1 MEKLIAL
8 ISGVLFGAGVTIS
21 GMVNPMKVLNFFDIF
36 GTWDAT
42 LIFVMGAG
50 LLVTLLGYQIIFRRK
65 APLFAPSFRLPTSQ
79 DIDAKLLGGAA
90 LFGVGWGL
98 RRILSGPC
106 RCQSGFWP
114 RGKHYFCDR
123 HGGRHG
129 PHQANSKTICRPP
142 RHDMLQ
148 PIPVILAA
156 HDPEWPRTAAT
167 HARTLAGSLAQTL

>member
-65 APLFAPSFRLPTSQ
+65 APWFAPSFRLPTSQ
-79 DIDAKLLGGAA
+79 DIDAKLLGGAT

-98 RRILSGPC
+98 
-106 RCQSGFWP
+106 SGFCP
-114 RGKHYFCDR
+114 GPAVASLVF
-123 HGGRHG
+123 GRVESITFVIAMAAG
-129 PHQANSKTICRPP
+129 MILTKQIQK
-142 RHDMLQ
+142 LQ
-148 PIPVILAA
+148 NPKADQI
-156 HDPEWPRTAAT
+156 
-167 HARTLAGSLAQTL
+167 SS